1 MQNPSGMR
9 LIDTDGILSI
19 GNVEPNTGTIQMQGG
34 NKVNMVNPSA
44 VLVKGGEDGATL
56 KGQAGFVGTNTGSDQ
71 NRKKAGLFEKFR
83 SLPADVLMRAGAATM
98 GASNLPSALGAA
110 GDVYGD
116 YFATQ
121 SPEAKLDR
129 ALDLYSRINNI
140 NKINAKVN
148 QDVKENN
155 ELIGNLSSVANQFR
169 AASEMLNANPSAVG
183 LGFNTILRDISGVDL
198 AGFTDNPEAGIRSQL
213 QTLKISE
220 TLLNTAKTKG
230 AISNAEMQIFMSD
243 QPKFSYSN
251 AQWQRWLTRR
261 QEAINNI
268 LRRLNSGE
276 VVELA
281 KQPSA
286 EEIQK
291 LGQMENSWIDS
302 LSQGLLSGQSD
313 SVSQGNA
320 DMEAADAIIN

>member
-1 MQNPSGMR
+1 M
-9 LIDTDGILSI
+9 
-19 GNVEPNTGTIQMQGG
+19 
-34 NKVNMVNPSA
+34 K
-44 VLVKGGEDGATL
+44 
-56 KGQAGFVGTNTGSDQ
+56 
-71 NRKKAGLFEKFR
+71 
-83 SLPADVLMRAGAATM
+83 
-98 GASNLPSALGAA
+98 
-110 GDVYGD
+110 
-116 YFATQ
+116 
-121 SPEAKLDR
+121 
-129 ALDLYSRINNI
+129 
-140 NKINAKVN
+140 
-148 QDVKENN
+148 
-155 ELIGNLSSVANQFR
+155 
-169 AASEMLNANPSAVG
+169 
-183 LGFNTILRDISGVDL
+183 
-198 AGFTDNPEAGIRSQL
+198 
-213 QTLKISE
+213 
-220 TLLNTAKTKG
+220 TARTKG
-230 AISNAEMQIFMSD
+230 AISNAEMSIFMSD